1 MTILGKNKSYWQT
14 SDVID
19 DNKLRRD
26 GRQKCEWRD
35 VGWKK
40 LPDSPEVQVT
50 NKITNKNAGRNC
62 RTANTQKSKSRY
74 EQIYLTMKEKEKVR
88 KLFPQ

>member
-1 MTILGKNKSYWQT
+1 
-14 SDVID
+14 VID
-19 DNKLRRD
+19 DELRRD
-26 GRQKCEWRD
+26 GRQKCEWRN

-50 NKITNKNAGRNC
+50 NKIAGRNC

>member
-26 GRQKCEWRD
+26 GRRQEFERRD
-35 VGWKK
+35 VPGR
-40 LPDSPEVQVT
+40 SCRTAMTQENSCSNPEVQVT
-50 NKITNKNAGRNC
+50 LRANLPKNDI
-62 RTANTQKSKSRY
+62 KKKK
-74 EQIYLTMKEKEKVR
+74 L
-88 KLFPQ
+88 KLFSQ